1 MLILNVFLLARKM
14 NILVTGG
21 AGFIGSHLCDALL
34 KLNHK
39 VCCLDNFCL
48 GREKN
53 IAHLI
58 ENPRFRLV
66 RSDLL
71 DTVAVDEL
79 FGLLKF
85 DAVFHLAANSDI
97 RAGSKDVSL
106 DQRLNFQ
113 TTVEVLQA
121 MHKHRVKRLVF
132 SSTSAVFGEN
142 ESNLSELDGPL
153 RPISFYGASKLAAEA
168 YISVYAHTLGIK
180 STVLRFPNVVGERAT
195 HGAIYDFMSK
205 LRATPNRLEVLG
217 DGLQSKPYVYVSDL
231 IRAILITFNVQITDF
246 DVFHV
251 AGDGFTTVRRIAEIV
266 VENSS
271 NPCAAL
277 EFTGGDRGWP
287 GDVPRF
293 NYDTSR
299 IRALGWA
306 PQLNST
312 QAVMHAVER
321 IKKNGF

>member
-1 MLILNVFLLARKM
+1 M

-21 AGFIGSHLCDALL
+21 AGFIGSHLCDTLL
-34 KLNHK
+34 RLNHK

-48 GREKN
+48 GQERN

-58 ENPRFRLV
+58 ENPSFRLI

-71 DTVAVDEL
+71 DRAAVDIL
-79 FGLLKF
+79 FASLKF

-97 RAGSKDVSL
+97 RAGVEDTSL

-121 MHKHRVKRLVF
+121 MHKYGVKRIVF

-142 ESNLSELDGPL
+142 ESNLNELDGPL

-168 YISVYAHTLGIK
+168 YISVYAHTFGIK

-195 HGAIYDFMSK
+195 HGAIYDFIAK
-205 LRATPNRLEVLG
+205 LRVTPDKLEVLG
-217 DGLQSKPYVYVSDL
+217 DGLQSKPYVYVGDL
-231 IRAILITFNVQITDF
+231 VQAILIAFNAQLANF

-251 AGDGFTTVRRIAEIV
+251 AGDGSTTVRRIAEIV

-287 GDVPRF
+287 GDIPRF

-299 IRALGWA
+299 IRSLGWV

-312 QAVMHAVER
+312 QAVMHAVQR
-321 IKKNGF
+321 IKQNGF